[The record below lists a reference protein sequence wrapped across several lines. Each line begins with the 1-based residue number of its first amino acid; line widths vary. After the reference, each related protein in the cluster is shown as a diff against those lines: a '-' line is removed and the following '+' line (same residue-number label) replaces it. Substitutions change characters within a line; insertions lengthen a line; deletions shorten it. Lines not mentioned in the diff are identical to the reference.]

1 MEKASMHPIRILPV
15 IAVLALAAACQ
26 RTGTATDP
34 AKPAATDSAKG
45 SVATVNGKPIS
56 REFFDFYVKGA
67 EGKAG
72 QPLTAEQRNEALDSL
87 VRARVLADQAEKQ
100 GVDKETETATILELQ
115 RLGVLQ
121 NAVTKKFVEATK
133 PTEDELRREYET
145 QVASL
150 SDKEYHARHILV
162 ATEDFAKNVIRR
174 LDRGAKF
181 EDVAKRDSTDPG
193 SKDNGGDLGWFTPD
207 RMVRPF
213 SEAAMALKP
222 GEYTKTPVQ
231 TQYGFHVIKLEETRD
246 LKPPSFDQVQKQLD
260 QMVRMKK
267 FQTHVDELVKQAKV
281 EKTL

>member
-1 MEKASMHPIRILPV
+1 MHFIRILPV
-15 IAVLALAAACQ
+15 IAVLGLVAACQ
-26 RTGTATDP
+26 RTGTDQAT
-34 AKPAATDSAKG
+34 PAAADSAKG
-45 SVATVNGKPIS
+45 AVATVNGKPIS

-67 EGKAG
+67 ESKSGK
-72 QPLTAEQRNEALDSL
+72 PLTSEERTEALDSL
-87 VRARVLADQAEKQ
+87 VRARVLADQAVKE
-100 GVDKETETATILELQ
+100 GLDKETETAAILELQ
-115 RLGVLQ
+115 RLGALQ
-121 NAVTKKFVEATK
+121 NAATKKFVEATK

-145 QVASL
+145 QVAKL

-162 ATEDFAKNVIRR
+162 QTEDFAKNVIQR
-174 LDRGAKF
+174 LGRGAKF
-181 EDVAKRDSTDPG
+181 EDIAKRDSTDPG

-213 SEAAMALKP
+213 SEATMALKP

-246 LKPPSFDQVQKQLD
+246 LQPPPFDQDEVKKQLD

>member
-1 MEKASMHPIRILPV
+1 MHPIRILPV

-26 RTGTATDP
+26 RTGTEEA
-34 AKPAATDSAKG
+34 AKPAADAAKT
-45 SVATVNGKPIS
+45 SVATVNGKAVS
-56 REFFDFYVKGA
+56 RDLFDFYAKGA
-67 EGKAG
+67 EGKSG
-72 QPLTAEQRNEALDSL
+72 KPLTSEQRAQALDSL
-87 VRARVLADQAEKQ
+87 VRAQVLADQAVKEGEDKT
-100 GVDKETETATILELQ
+100 KETAAILELQ
-115 RLGVLQ
+115 RLAVLQ
-121 NAVTKKFVEATK
+121 NAMTKKFVEATK
-133 PTEDELRREYET
+133 PTEEELRREYET
-145 QVASL
+145 QVAAL

-162 ATEDFAKNVIRR
+162 QTEDFAKNMIQR
-174 LDRGAKF
+174 LERGSKF
-181 EDVAKRDSTDPG
+181 EDLAKRNSIDPG

-246 LKPPSFDQVQKQLD
+246 LQPPPFDQVQQQLD

-267 FQTHVDELVKQAKV
+267 FNTHVDELVKQAKV